1 MVKRTT
7 GIICLLKLITKIWE
21 NKLDKRKSAMAF
33 LVMCI
38 LFIFAGCGPKQT
50 ALQEYQRENFVM
62 DTLVQVRVYADNAE
76 LGGKSLDAAFA
87 EFTRIADL
95 SDRFAARNL
104 PNPEISDVYRINHNA
119 GIKPVQVSEDT
130 LLMLEKSQSLAEMSN
145 GGFDVTIGP
154 LMDLWGF
161 GQEQYHLPDADEL
174 QSAMALVA
182 YKRLQ
187 INKQDKTVFL
197 PEKGMS
203 IDLGGI
209 AKGYAT
215 DQAIK
220 KLRQMGIKSALIN
233 AGGNVYAL
241 GSKPDGSAWSTG
253 IRDPRNDNGIIAV
266 VKVKDTAVVSSGD
279 YERYF
284 MKDGIRYHHILDSY
298 TGKPARQLIATTVVG
313 PQATEAD
320 MLSTTLFV
328 LGSRSGADLLKN
340 KLTAYSAVFVD
351 EQKKIS
357 VTGELKDKIELVEGT
372 GYKIK

>member
-1 MVKRTT
+1 
-7 GIICLLKLITKIWE
+7 LLKLITKIWE

-357 VTGELKDKIELVEGT
+357 VTGN
-372 GYKIK
+372 